1 MAGGTEPER
10 SLQRNRLCG
19 LQSQTVSADRRSEK
33 AQEHDRQHT
42 SQTGNLFLFCLY
54 AVLLCEAGSCVES
67 LTCWVFHR
75 LLISLQVGEV
85 IASVVTGSA
94 TRPPSG
100 ETR

>member
-1 MAGGTEPER
+1 MVGETEPER

-33 AQEHDRQHT
+33 AQEHNQQHT
-42 SQTGNLFLFCLY
+42 SQTGNFFCM
-54 AVLLCEAGSCVES
+54 LLCEAGSCVES

-85 IASVVTGSA
+85 IAGVVTGTA
-94 TRPPSG
+94 TRPSSG